1 MDQLDAMRAFV
12 RVAELESFTRCA
24 EQTGIPKATLSAAIR
39 RLEERMGTRLLLRT
53 TRRVQLTTD
62 GQLCYAR
69 CRELLAD
76 MEEFDG
82 LFRQGGQISG
92 QLRVD
97 MPSRM
102 ARHLVIPAL
111 PDFLAQH
118 PALQLMLS
126 STDRRVDLVR
136 EGFDCVVRVGA
147 LEPSS
152 LVARPLGHYRQINC
166 ASAGYLARHGVP
178 RTLGDLAGHRAL
190 LPMAGAL
197 MVNDSETYLAAALAG
212 LGIIQ
217 MPRVG
222 VESLLAGGELV
233 SILPQ
238 WQPPPLPIHALYAH
252 RRQLAPRV
260 QLFIH
265 WLAGL
270 LAAHLGGA
278 SEAAAP

>member
-1 MDQLDAMRAFV
+1 
-12 RVAELESFTRCA
+12 
-24 EQTGIPKATLSAAIR
+24 
-39 RLEERMGTRLLLRT
+39 MGTRLLLRT

-178 RTLGDLAGHRAL
+178 RTLGDLAGHRLVHYGSGFGAGQGRSEPGFEYLAEDGHRAL